1 MLSVSERQVF
11 FVGNCL
17 VENGK
22 GKQTQVI
29 GGIVWISPTFSVT
42 Q

>member
-1 MLSVSERQVF
+1 MLSVFERQVF
-11 FVGNCL
+11 GNCL

-22 GKQTQVI
+22 GKQTQVM